1 MWGVRSSDKKIEKF
15 WQEYTLDKHNQLNYS
30 KLEYIL
36 FLTAG
41 IGSSIAINTLSGASS
56 SNPSLL
62 DQILINAKYIWLA
75 YSPIATLTGYSI
87 LRYNPKED
95 FHLERRQQSEDYK
108 VVFQITTRGFNTE
121 AVERSVKSVLYWA
134 PKYLKD
140 YEIWVVT
147 EEDVDKNFFE
157 GLKEISE
164 EAKKRVGV
172 IYVPRDYRTPNN
184 TKYKARALHYAM
196 ELRKKLGYDPKRT
209 WIYLMDE
216 ESIVG
221 EDTILGI
228 IDFIEREAK
237 RGKLIGQGLIVYSN
251 FWGKNLITSLEDS
264 LRAADDISR
273 YKLQARYGKVMI
285 GIHGSHLLYR
295 FDVEQKVGWDLGE
308 VRAEDVL
315 FGLLVNKYFG
325 KVWSWLKGK
334 LYEQS
339 PFTIKEFLKQRR
351 RWMWGKLDII
361 LKKKEINAKQK
372 LVHLLHIFSWLSA
385 LPSVL
390 LTYIN
395 LIYPTPIP
403 HQATSIA
410 FGYSIATLAYL
421 YWEGLKLNTEPTNK
435 DSLLKRTLNLLAIPI
450 IAPLEGFSAWYGLLT
465 YKKSKKVG
473 FEVVKK

>member
-1 MWGVRSSDKKIEKF
+1 MSIDDKVDGF
-15 WQEYTLDKHNQLNYS
+15 WKEYTLERHNKLNYS
-30 KLEYIL
+30 RLEYIL
-36 FLTAG
+36 FLAAG
-41 IGSSIAINTLSGASS
+41 IGGSVVINVLSGNPNSS
-56 SNPSLL
+56 PSVL
-62 DQILINAKYIWLA
+62 DQILINAKYVWLA
-75 YSPIATLTGYSI
+75 YSPIAALSGYSI

-95 FHLERRQQSEDYK
+95 FYLERKEQSEDYK
-108 VVFQITTRGFNTE
+108 VIFQITTRGFNTE
-121 AVERSVKSVLYWA
+121 AVERSVKSILYWA
-134 PKYLKD
+134 PKYLRNF
-140 YEIWVVT
+140 EIWVVT
-147 EEDVDKNFFE
+147 EDDVDKNFFE
-157 GLKEISE
+157 SLKGINN
-164 EAKKRVGV
+164 EAERRVKV

-196 ELRKKLGYDPKRT
+196 ELRKKLGYDPKKT

-237 RGKLIGQGLIVYSN
+237 KGKLIGQGLIVYSN
-251 FWGKNLITSLEDS
+251 FWGKNLLTSLEDS
-264 LRAADDISR
+264 LRAGDDISR
-273 YKLQARYGKVMI
+273 YKLQARYGKVII
-285 GIHGSHLLYR
+285 GVHGSHLLYR
-295 FDVEQKVGWDLGE
+295 FDLELKIGWDFGE
-308 VRAEDVL
+308 IRAEDAL

-339 PFTIKEFLKQRR
+339 PFSIKEFLKQRR
-351 RWMWGKLDII
+351 RWLWGKLDII
-361 LKKKEINAKQK
+361 LKKKEINTKQK
-372 LVHLLHIFSWLSA
+372 LIHLLHIFSWLSA

-410 FGYSIATLAYL
+410 FGYSMATLVYL
-421 YWEGLKLNTEPTNK
+421 YWEGAKLNLEPAKK
-435 DSLLKRTLNLLAIPI
+435 DSKLKRILNLLAIPI

-473 FEVVKK
+473 FEIVRK